1 MIGSR
6 HLQRYLSIVLGLIWF
21 FFEPLAAVESVS
33 IGQGGDFDWRFNGS
47 AAINTIQA
55 EYLAPSDP
63 DNIGATPDFLLG
75 NTPGDLLE
83 IDDPDPPLSIHPV
96 RIQECLEGTCPE
108 ANIADATVERGGK
121 FRVPTFTSF
130 SLQYKTSDFETDLEE
145 VISSQPGGEE
155 GAIEFKSR
163 NAFGQLLILDMGA
176 RFGVNRIRFYP
187 RDTVQKSPGTP
198 FASDF
203 LRAYES
209 FTNDGVDLTQ
219 AGNQIWVPLNSKTD
233 NKQPVVDILVD
244 PPRYVQ
250 SIRLKS
256 LTQFEFEIDEIE
268 VYGRGYLPTATY
280 LSNIFDAGEPVAW
293 IDLSWVEDIVGD
305 PDFSGLQIRT
315 RTGTDD
321 SPFRF
326 TRKLRGKPG
335 TDELFSS
342 LEDTSMDMT
351 RTEYQRLP
359 QFDEEGREW
368 EPGSVQSDLVNW
380 SPFSTP
386 FDAAF
391 ANGPSSAIVSPSP
404 RRYFQFQVEF
414 QSKDLDS
421 ARILRSLTFNFS
433 QPIADT
439 IIGEIFPR
447 RAEPSKSLSFVY
459 ALRSN
464 IQTPGVLGF
473 DTVQIAT
480 QARIEGID
488 RLELLDRDDQLLAAR
503 DFTSLDDTLLVD
515 GFQILIAEEEA
526 FAVRFP
532 LIRED
537 GTQLRI
543 HFRTN
548 LLTYST
554 NFSAHASVS
563 SEPGAA
569 QSITSGNAASLGLED
584 NPDFSGTT
592 VLSPQ
597 ILDGRLLAQVAL
609 VPDVFTPNGDDINDE
624 VSVRYSLL
632 SVSALRPVNISV
644 YDLSGQL
651 VRVLHDTPEI
661 NGRYEDKSWD
671 GRDEN
676 DQLVAP
682 GIYLVRISVEGD
694 AKADEQL
701 RLVAVAY

>member
-6 HLQRYLSIVLGLIWF
+6 HLQRYLSIVPGLILSI
-21 FFEPLAAVESVS
+21 FEPLAAVESVT

-47 AAINTIQA
+47 ASINTIQA
-55 EYLAPSDP
+55 EYLAPPDP
-63 DNIGATPDFLLG
+63 DNLGATPGFLLG
-75 NTPGDLLE
+75 NTPGNLLE
-83 IDDPDPPLSIHPV
+83 IDNPDPPLSIHPIN
-96 RIQECLEGTCPE
+96 IQECPEGTCPE
-108 ANIADATVERGGK
+108 ANIAGATLERGG
-121 FRVPTFTSF
+121 RIQVPTFSTF
-130 SLQYKTSDFETDLEE
+130 SLQYKPSDFKDNLEE
-145 VISSQPGGEE
+145 IISSQPGGEE

-163 NAFGQLLILDMGA
+163 NAFRQLIILDLGA

-187 RDTVQKSPGTP
+187 RDTVQKSPATP

-203 LRAYES
+203 LRAYQS

-219 AGNQIWVPLNSKTD
+219 AGNPNWVTLNSETD
-233 NKQPVVDILVD
+233 NMQPVIDILVD

-250 SIRLKS
+250 SVRLKS
-256 LTQFEFEIDEIE
+256 ETQFAFEIDEIE

-280 LSNIFDAGEPVAW
+280 LSNVFDAGEPVAW
-293 IDLSWVEDIVGD
+293 IDLSWMEDIVGD
-305 PDFSGLQIRT
+305 PDFSELQIRS

-335 TDELFSS
+335 ADELFSS
-342 LEDTSMDMT
+342 LEDTSRDMT
-351 RTEYQRLP
+351 RAEYQRLP

-368 EPGSVQSDLVNW
+368 EPGSVLSDLVNW
-380 SPFSTP
+380 SPLSTP

-391 ANGPSSAIVSPSP
+391 SNGPGSAIVSPSP

-421 ARILRSLTFNFS
+421 ARILRSLSFNFS
-433 QPIADT
+433 QPIADA

-447 RAEPSKSLSFVY
+447 RAEPSKLLSFVY
-459 ALRSN
+459 ALRSS

-480 QARIEGID
+480 QARVEGID
-488 RLELLDRDDQLLAAR
+488 RLELLDGDDQLLAAH
-503 DFTSLDDTLLVD
+503 DFTSLEDTSLVN
-515 GFQILIAEEEA
+515 GFQILFAEEEA

-532 LIRED
+532 QIRED
-537 GTQLRI
+537 GVQLRVY
-543 HFRTN
+543 FRTS

-554 NFSAHASVS
+554 NFSSHVS
-563 SEPGAA
+563 LLSEPGAA
-569 QSITSGNAASLGLED
+569 QSITSGNAALLGLED
-584 NPDFSGTT
+584 NADFSGTT
-592 VLSPQ
+592 VLSPK
-597 ILDGRLLAQVAL
+597 ILGGELLAQVAL
-609 VPDVFTPNGDDINDE
+609 VPDIFTPNGDNVNDE

-632 SVSALRPVNISV
+632 SVSKLRPVSISV

-651 VRVLHDTPEI
+651 VRVLHEASEI

-676 DQLVAP
+676 KQLVAP
-682 GIYLVRISVEGD
+682 GVYLVRICVEGD
-694 AKADEQL
+694 AKSDDQL

>member
-1 MIGSR
+1 MIGSSR
-6 HLQRYLSIVLGLIWF
+6 LRCYLAVVLGLICLVF
-21 FFEPLAAVESVS
+21 KPLAAVESVT
-33 IGQGGDFDWRFNGS
+33 IGQGGDFDWRFNNS
-47 AAINTIQA
+47 ATINTIQA
-55 EYLAPSDP
+55 EYLAPPDP
-63 DNIGATPDFLLG
+63 DNPGATPDFLLG
-75 NTPGDLLE
+75 NTPGELLE
-83 IDDPDPPLSIHPV
+83 IDNPDLPLSIHPI

-108 ANIADATVERGGK
+108 ANIANAAIARGG
-121 FRVPTFTSF
+121 RIRMPTFTSF

-155 GAIEFKSR
+155 GAIEFKSK
-163 NAFGQLLILDMGA
+163 NAFGQLLILDLGA
-176 RFGVNRIRFYP
+176 RFGANRIRFYP
-187 RDTVQKSPGTP
+187 RNTVQKSPATP

-209 FTNDGVDLTQ
+209 FTNDGIDLTP
-219 AGNQIWVPLNSKTD
+219 AGNQVWAPLNAKTD
-233 NKQPVVDILVD
+233 NKQPVIDILID

-268 VYGRGYLPTATY
+268 VYGLGYLPIATY
-280 LSNIFDAGEPVAW
+280 LSNIFDADEPVTW

-305 PDFSGLQIRT
+305 PNFSELKIRT

-335 TDELFSS
+335 ADELFSS
-342 LEDTSMDMT
+342 LDDSTRDMT
-351 RTEYQRLP
+351 RSEYERLP
-359 QFDEEGREW
+359 KFDEQGREW

-386 FDAAF
+386 FDAAV
-391 ANGPSSAIVSPSP
+391 ANGPGSTIVSPSP

-414 QSKDLDS
+414 QSKDLGS
-421 ARILRSLTFNFS
+421 AHILQALSFNFS
-433 QPIADT
+433 QPIADA

-447 RAEPSKSLSFVY
+447 TAAPSESLSFVY
-459 ALRSN
+459 ALKSN

-473 DTVQIAT
+473 DTVQIST
-480 QARIEGID
+480 QSRVEGID

-503 DFTSLDDTLLVD
+503 DFTNLEDTSLVD
-515 GFQILIAEEEA
+515 GFQILFAEDKA

-537 GTQLRI
+537 GAQLRI
-543 HFRTN
+543 HFRTSV
-548 LLTYST
+548 LTYST
-554 NFSAHASVS
+554 NFSANVS
-563 SEPGAA
+563 LSTDPGAA
-569 QSITSGNAASLGLED
+569 QTITSGNAALLGVDD

-597 ILDGRLLAQVAL
+597 IIGGGLLAQVDIA
-609 VPDVFTPNGDDINDE
+609 PAVFTPNGDNINDE

-644 YDLSGQL
+644 YDLSGRL
-651 VRVLHDTPEI
+651 VRILHNAPTI
-661 NGRYEDKSWD
+661 SGRYEDTSWN
-671 GRDEN
+671 GRDQN
-676 DQLVAP
+676 DQLVVP
-682 GIYLVRISVEGD
+682 GIYLVRISTEGD
-694 AKADEQL
+694 AKTDEQL
-701 RLVAVAY
+701 RLVSVAY